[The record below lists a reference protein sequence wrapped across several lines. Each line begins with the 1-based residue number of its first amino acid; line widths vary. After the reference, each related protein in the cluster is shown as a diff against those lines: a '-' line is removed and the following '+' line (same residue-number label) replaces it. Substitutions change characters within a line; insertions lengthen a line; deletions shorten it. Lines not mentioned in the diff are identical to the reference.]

1 MYGWTGR
8 ILCVNLSEKKTSVWK
23 YPEEWA
29 VNFLGGRGLAV
40 RILWEFLPKGTD
52 PLSPHNILVLAA
64 GPLTGTSFVNSG
76 KLVVAAKSP
85 LTNGYGDGNIGSW
98 VAVQLRRAG
107 YDAVVIEGK
116 ATKPSYIYIEDNSV
130 EILPA
135 DDLWG
140 LDTWEAEKRL
150 KEKHGKDSG
159 IVLIGPAGENLVRY
173 ATMISQ
179 EGRAGGRPGI
189 GAVMGSKKLKAIV
202 VHGTNEVKV
211 REPSRLKKLFT
222 KATMD
227 LKSNPQYSFWL
238 RQGTMM
244 TIEWSQE
251 NSVLPTLNFSEGVFD
266 YASNIDGY
274 SMEKIKIDLRS
285 CPYCVMPCGNVVKD
299 YENKPSELD
308 YENVAMLGSNIGL
321 PDLGKIAVLNRLADM
336 YGIDTI
342 SLGNVLAFYTEC
354 TQKGLI
360 ETEKMEWGDYETYKD
375 LVEKIAYRKEEGNLL
390 AEGVMRVSK
399 HLGMNSYKFAMHVKG
414 LEISAYDCHAAP
426 AMALAYGTAA
436 IGAHHKDAWVI
447 AWEVK
452 VNRFS
457 YTREKA
463 AKVIELQNIRGAFF
477 ESLATCRLPWVELSL
492 DLKYY
497 LEALEAATG
506 LQYTLDDINM
516 LGERIYTLIRAFW
529 IREYGNWNREY
540 DIPPPRWFEDPL
552 LKGPLRGSK
561 LDTEGYQKLLD
572 YYYELRGW
580 DNNGVPRLSTLRKLG
595 LEFVEPV
602 LAKITSLSE

>member
-8 ILCVNLSEKKTSVWK
+8 ILRVNLSEKKTSVWK

-52 PLSPHNILVLAA
+52 PLSPHNILVLAT

-76 KLVVAAKSP
+76 KLVVATKSP

-98 VAVQLRRAG
+98 VAVQLRKAG

-222 KATMD
+222 KATVD

-602 LAKITSLSE
+602 LAKITSLSG

>member
-1 MYGWTGR
+1 MHGWTGQILR
-8 ILCVNLSEKKTSVWK
+8 IDLSKQKTSTWK
-23 YPEEWA
+23 YPEDWA
-29 VNFLGGRGLAV
+29 VKFLGGRGLAA
-40 RILWEFLPKGTD
+40 RILWEFLPRGAD
-52 PLSPHNILVLAA
+52 PLSPSNLLVLAT

-98 VAVQLRRAG
+98 AAVQLKRAG
-107 YDAVVIEGK
+107 YDAVIIEGR
-116 ATKPSYIYIEDNSV
+116 AAKPSYIYIENGNV

-135 DDLWG
+135 DDIWG
-140 LDTWEAEKRL
+140 LDTWRAEKKLR
-150 KEKHGKDSG
+150 ERHGSSNIG
-159 IVLIGPAGENLVRY
+159 LLLIGPAGENLVRY
-173 ATMISQ
+173 ATIISQ

-202 VHGTNEVKV
+202 VRGTREVKV
-211 REPSRLKKLFT
+211 KEPSRLRNLFS
-222 KATMD
+222 KAASD

-251 NSVLPTLNFSEGVFD
+251 NSVLPTFNFREGVFD
-266 YASNIDGY
+266 YAGNIDGY
-274 SMEKIKIDLRS
+274 AMEKIKIDLRS
-285 CPYCVMPCGNVVKD
+285 CPYCAMPCGNVVQD
-299 YENKPSELD
+299 YESKPSELD

-321 PDLGKIAVLNRLADM
+321 PDLSKIAVLNRLADM

-342 SLGNVLAFYTEC
+342 SLGNVLAFYTES
-354 TQKGLI
+354 TQKGLTG
-360 ETEKMEWGDYETYKD
+360 TEKIEWGDYETYRD
-375 LVEKIAYRKEEGNLL
+375 LIEKIAYRREEGDLL
-390 AEGVMRVSK
+390 AEGVLRMSK
-399 HLGMNSYKFAMHVKG
+399 RLGAGSHKFAMHVKG

-452 VNRFS
+452 VDRFS
-457 YTREKA
+457 YAREKA
-463 AKVIELQNIRGAFF
+463 AKVVELQNIRGAFF
-477 ESLATCRLPWVELSL
+477 ESLTVCRLPWVELGL

-506 LQYTLDDINM
+506 LQYTLDDVNV

-529 IREYGNWNREY
+529 IREYGNWSREY
-540 DIPPPRWFEDPL
+540 DMPPPRWFEDPL
-552 LKGPLRGSK
+552 LRGPLRGSK
-561 LDTEGYQKLLD
+561 LDREGYQKLLD

-580 DNNGVPRLSTLRKLG
+580 DSNGIPRISTLRKLDLG
-595 LEFVEPV
+595 FVERE
-602 LAKITSLSE
+602 LAGITSD